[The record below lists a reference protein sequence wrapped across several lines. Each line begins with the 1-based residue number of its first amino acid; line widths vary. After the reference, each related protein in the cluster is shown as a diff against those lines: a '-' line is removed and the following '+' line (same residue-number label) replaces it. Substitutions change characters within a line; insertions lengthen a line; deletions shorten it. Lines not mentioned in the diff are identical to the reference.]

1 MAKIG
6 PFGVLCLL
14 WSFFILII
22 LLILSI
28 WLLLGSDYNPSC
40 TTFNRLQCNIWT
52 LKDSSCYW
60 CNTTDIC
67 VNFNCNSTETDPACD
82 NFDAALLDCAPTK
95 RERQR
100 ITGAVGI
107 PISVLGLVGLVSF
120 TLYLHL
126 WQGEGG
132 FAQMIA
138 IVLYISGG
146 AVWSVVIISDL
157 YQAYLS
163 GNSSGICTLIVLGF
177 VYIADG
183 SKAFKYASKADLHF
197 YQLILMMFTIVAV
210 IIFEILFLFLK
221 HLESAWIAL
230 MTIAIASLE
239 TGLSFQ
245 EIQGHRIVLR
255 ITIWVL
261 YGSIVVT
268 GFVTV
273 IMAIS
278 YEHVGEL
285 LHFMVAAVALAEQL
299 ILFISKPENRP
310 RSYAGLKETFGVDE
324 EMENMPSEENEN
336 LG

>member
-28 WLLLGSDYNPSC
+28 WLILGSDYNPTCPSL
-40 TTFNRLQCNIWT
+40 NRLQCNIWT
-52 LKDSSCYW
+52 LKDSSCFW

-67 VNFNCNSTETDPACD
+67 VNFHCNSTETDPICD
-82 NFDAALLDCAPTK
+82 NFDSSLLDCAPSK
-95 RERQR
+95 RERQK

-107 PISVLGLVGLVSF
+107 PISVLGLVGLVSL

-163 GNSSGICTLIVLGF
+163 GDSSGICTLIVLGF

-183 SKAFKYASKADLHF
+183 SKAFKYATKADLHF
-197 YQLILMMFTIVAV
+197 SQLIFMMFIIVAV

-230 MTIAIASLE
+230 MTIGIASLE

-245 EIQGHRIVLR
+245 EIQEHNMVLR
-255 ITIWVL
+255 ITIWIL
-261 YGSIVVT
+261 YGCVVVT

-310 RSYAGLKETFGVDE
+310 KSYASLKETFGADVEKIPNQED
-324 EMENMPSEENEN
+324 EN
-336 LG
+336 L